1 MALPERGFQLGILPE
16 RKIDKRALV
25 TSYGLITFV
34 LILLINLSLL
44 LPEKL
49 QLKQYHV
56 TELIPMPALKPMPEP
71 VKRTQIKAKLL
82 PAVKLPVFEQPKL
95 VVPREARREAP
106 QPVDAPKVVVNQ
118 FAAPQLR
125 LVSGGA
131 RPQLVHTGDFGG
143 SSQTPTVNAAVQK
156 VQTGGFGDPNG
167 LKGTGKEGAK
177 LYAAAAGG
185 FDMPVGAGQGNG
197 SGGAKGIKG
206 TVASADFGNGI
217 ASGGNGDGRSN
228 GRGSGISTGGFG
240 SEQVVHGGPKIQTA
254 DTGPATTAVE
264 ITVKPKPV
272 YTVESR
278 NLKVAAAVVV
288 SLSAAEQEAATSQ
301 PSAQTAQ
308 PTQQAGPAQASQ
320 PAPAAQPATLAAP
333 TTMDQVVDR
342 FIEREHGLMK
352 MLANRTPV
360 VETYLQN
367 LTADPQLGPIPSADH
382 YFLGR
387 MDMGE
392 SVDRKDYLKEQ
403 DKGMQ
408 TRLMGGFQ
416 KLFKVQYQPMGF
428 SWMVYADRTDF
439 DREHYDFH
447 YVRREFLGDV
457 RCLVFDITPKKSA
470 GKGRFLG
477 RVWIEDQ
484 DYNIVRLNGTY
495 APAPRNSYFF
505 HMDSWRLNLIPG
517 YWVPSYIYSEEG
529 DFSAG
534 VKNKTAF
541 KAQTRIWGYDLKK
554 GGKDDELTQIRVD
567 SVKDES
573 AAAQDASPLQAE
585 RVWQQQAED
594 NVIERLTSAGLVA
607 PEGDVDRILQ
617 TLVNNMEGRTNIA
630 CPRPVRTRVLLTAP
644 LETFSV
650 GNTIVISRGLI
661 DVLPDEASL
670 AAVLSHELAHIVL
683 GHNLGSKFA
692 FNDRM
697 LFSDDS
703 TYNNLGFKH
712 IPEEE
717 TAADKKAVD
726 LLNNSPYAQKLDN
739 VGLFLKALQTRA
751 PQINALLT
759 TH

>member
-1 MALPERGFQLGILPE
+1 MERRVMRTSNWMFTAALL
-16 RKIDKRALV
+16 
-25 TSYGLITFV
+25 
-34 LILLINLSLL
+34 
-44 LPEKL
+44 
-49 QLKQYHV
+49 
-56 TELIPMPALKPMPEP
+56 
-71 VKRTQIKAKLL
+71 
-82 PAVKLPVFEQPKL
+82 
-95 VVPREARREAP
+95 
-106 QPVDAPKVVVNQ
+106 
-118 FAAPQLR
+118 
-125 LVSGGA
+125 
-131 RPQLVHTGDFGG
+131 
-143 SSQTPTVNAAVQK
+143 
-156 VQTGGFGDPNG
+156 
-167 LKGTGKEGAK
+167 
-177 LYAAAAGG
+177 
-185 FDMPVGAGQGNG
+185 
-197 SGGAKGIKG
+197 
-206 TVASADFGNGI
+206 
-217 ASGGNGDGRSN
+217 
-228 GRGSGISTGGFG
+228 
-240 SEQVVHGGPKIQTA
+240 
-254 DTGPATTAVE
+254 
-264 ITVKPKPV
+264 
-272 YTVESR
+272 
-278 NLKVAAAVVV
+278 V
-288 SLSAAEQEAATSQ
+288 SLSAAAQQAATSQ
-301 PSAQTAQ
+301 PSAQTTQ
-308 PTQQAGPAQASQ
+308 PAGAASASQ
-320 PAPAAQPATLAAP
+320 PAPVAQPATLTAP

-352 MLANRTPV
+352 MLTNRTPV

-408 TRLMGGFQ
+408 TRLMGGFN

-439 DREHYDFH
+439 DRSHYEFH
-447 YVRREFLGDV
+447 YIRREFLGDV
-457 RCLVFDITPKKSA
+457 RCLVFDVTPKKGS

-477 RVWIEDQ
+477 RIWAEDQ
-484 DYNIVRLNGTY
+484 DFNIVRLNGTY

-534 VKNKTAF
+534 AKNKIAF

-554 GGKDDELTQIRVD
+554 SDKDDELTQIRVD
-567 SVKDES
+567 SVKDDS
-573 AAAQDASPLQAE
+573 PAAQDASPLQAE
-585 RVWQQQAED
+585 REWQQQAED
-594 NVIERLTSAGLVA
+594 NVVERLTSAGLLA

-617 TLVNNMEGRTNIA
+617 TVVNNLEVTNNIDL
-630 CPRPVRTRVLLTAP
+630 PRPVRTRVLLTAP

-661 DVLPDEASL
+661 DVLPGEASL

-697 LFSDDS
+697 LFSDES
-703 TYNNLGFKH
+703 TYQNLGFRH

-717 TAADKKAVD
+717 AAADKKAVD
-726 LLNNSPYAQKLDN
+726 LLKSSPYAQKLDT

-751 PQINALLT
+751 PQLSALLT
-759 TH
+759 PHLGNTIAANGTVTRLSSLASGGPALDMNKLDQIAALPLGGRVKVNPWNDKAEMVKTAPVAITSARDKMLFEVTPFYPRLARYGFQIAPISAPATFSAHANPGN